1 MKEEEETSV
10 CICTKQTGADKA
22 GREGKDEALKKESK
36 RKGFVVEEKREEE
49 GRGHKEREET
59 LVGKALPEEGR
70 QLPEGNSLLPSL
82 LATTAE

>member
-1 MKEEEETSV
+1 MKHEERKQGSV
-10 CICTKQTGADKA
+10 
-22 GREGKDEALKKESK
+22 
-36 RKGFVVEEKREEE
+36 VVEEE
-49 GRGHKEREET
+49 GRGDKEREET